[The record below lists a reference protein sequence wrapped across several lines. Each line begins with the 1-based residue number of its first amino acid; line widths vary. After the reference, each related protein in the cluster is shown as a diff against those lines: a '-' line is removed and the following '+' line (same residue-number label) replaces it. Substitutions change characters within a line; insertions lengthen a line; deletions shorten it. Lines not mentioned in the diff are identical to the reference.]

1 MKYITLIPNIYKD
14 KELTYFYKIKELLTS
29 HSILVYVPEEY
40 QSLSLGRDL
49 VYTDCLDDVDLMIV
63 IGGDG
68 TILKH
73 SLKAA
78 EHNIPLLGINLG
90 KIGYMASV
98 EKDNI
103 EQLSEIM
110 KGHYSIEKRM
120 MLQITALGQTYYALN
135 DAVISNGG
143 VARMVDIEL
152 ESDHM
157 TVCRYSADGIILSTP
172 TGSTAYSL
180 SAGGPVIDPELD
192 CICATPICPHS
203 LTARPVIFSK
213 KSVLSV
219 YTHSPDR
226 NLFLSVDGS
235 ANLEIPK
242 AGTVTVASSPYT
254 LSLIKTYSQNF
265 YKTLNAK
272 LS

>member
-1 MKYITLIPNIYKD
+1 MKYIALIPNIYKD
-14 KELTYFYKIKELLTS
+14 KELTYFHNIKELLLSCLIT
-29 HSILVYVPEEY
+29 VCVPTEY
-40 QSLSLGRDL
+40 QALSLGEG
-49 VYTDCLDDVDLMIV
+49 VFYTDSLDSIDLMIV

-73 SLKAA
+73 SVQAA
-78 EHNIPLLGINLG
+78 AHNIPLLGINLG
-90 KIGYMASV
+90 KVGYMASV
-98 EKDNI
+98 EKDNL
-103 EQLSEIM
+103 EQLCDIV

-120 MLQITALGQTYYALN
+120 MLEITALDKIYYALN

-143 VARMVDIEL
+143 VSRMVDIEL
-152 ESDHM
+152 ESDQM
-157 TVCRYSADGIILSTP
+157 TVCRYYADGIILSTP

-213 KSVLSV
+213 KSSLTV
-219 YTHSPDR
+219 YTHSPER

-235 ANLEIPK
+235 DNLEIPE
-242 AGTVTVASSPYT
+242 AGTVNIKSSPYM
-254 LSLIKTYSQNF
+254 LSLVKTYSQNF

-272 LS
+272 LN